1 MKKSDFKIL
10 LYFFVPLFITLAFK
24 YVSSKPAI
32 DDISISNQTDEIVKT
47 SSKIELTEV
56 DFNFDVKPILSDK
69 CYTCH
74 GPDDKARKANLR
86 LDIESGFYKSL
97 EDNPNH
103 YVINKNN
110 PEKSEIL
117 NRINSENA
125 SYVMPPPESNLKLS
139 AREKEVLK
147 KWVDQG
153 GNWEPHWAYT
163 KPKLPNIPEIDIE
176 NWASNEIDY
185 FIAKKLKS
193 VGMTPSEKEEKEI
206 LIRRAYFDLIGLPPT
221 IQEIDEFVS
230 DNSNNAYEKVIDKL
244 LESKSY
250 GERMAAIWMDL
261 SRYGDSHGYQDDQER
276 IMWPWRDWVI
286 HAYNTNMTYDKF
298 ITWQMAGDM
307 LPNATKEQI
316 IASGFNRN
324 HKITQEGGVVPEEY
338 RVEYVADRTVT
349 SAKIMM
355 GLTVEC
361 ARCHTHKYDPISH
374 DEFFSLYSF
383 FNNVDEDGL
392 IGYGITAPKPN
403 LTIKKADIKKDLSF
417 INLPDSINDV
427 TLMVMKETENLRNTY
442 VLNRG
447 SYDSP
452 TKLVKPSTP
461 EVVLKFDKDK
471 YPSNRIGLS
480 KWFFDDDNP
489 LTSRVTVNR
498 LWQQF
503 FGVGIVATPDDFGS
517 QGNKPFNPELLDWLA
532 YTFQHHDKW
541 DTKKFIKR
549 IVMSST
555 YKQSSKVKDENR
567 LKDPDNTYLA
577 NYPRQKLSAEMIRDN
592 ALATSGMLVNKVGGP
607 SVKPMQPPGLWDE
620 VTGGGG
626 GSLAFYVEDTG
637 ENLYRRSL
645 YTFWK
650 RTVPPPSMMIFDA
663 PTRDF
668 CSPVRQKTSTPLQ
681 SLALMNDPQYQIAA
695 ENLSHNIFNEDTSI
709 EKKINKLYRTVTGR
723 TPKEDEIAE
732 LKKYLNEIKSL
743 NKIEESKAFNSLVV
757 LVYNL
762 DETTQKS

>member
-1 MKKSDFKIL
+1 MKKDLLFFIVPLLCVLILKYYSSKPSVTEISNTKQSVELIKSDFKI
-10 LYFFVPLFITLAFK
+10 
-24 YVSSKPAI
+24 
-32 DDISISNQTDEIVKT
+32 DEVN
-47 SSKIELTEV
+47 
-56 DFNFDVKPILSDK
+56 FNFDVKPILSDK

-103 YVINKNN
+103 YVINKNS

-139 AREKEVLK
+139 NKEKEVLK

-163 KPKLPNIPEIDIE
+163 KPKLPNIPEIDLE

-185 FIAKKLKS
+185 FIAKKLNS
-193 VGMTPSEKEEKEI
+193 VGMKPSEKEEKEI

-230 DNSNNAYEKVIDKL
+230 DNSSNAYEKVIDKL

-695 ENLSHNIFNEDTSI
+695 ENLSHNIFNEDISI

>member
-1 MKKSDFKIL
+1 MKKDLLFFIIPLLCVLIL
-10 LYFFVPLFITLAFK
+10 KYF
-24 YVSSKPAI
+24 SSKPSVTEIYNTKQSVELIKSSFKI
-32 DDISISNQTDEIVKT
+32 D
-47 SSKIELTEV
+47 EV
-56 DFNFDVKPILSDK
+56 NFNFDVKPILSDK

-74 GPDDKARKANLR
+74 GPDDKTRKANLR

-97 EDNPNH
+97 EDNPNY

-139 AREKEVLK
+139 AREKEILK

-163 KPKLPNIPEIDIE
+163 KPKLPSIPKINSK

-185 FIAKKLKS
+185 FIAKKLES

-221 IQEIDEFVS
+221 IQEVDEFIL

-403 LTIKKADIKKDLSF
+403 LTIKKADINKDLSF

-723 TPKEDEIAE
+723 TPKEDEIEE

>member
-1 MKKSDFKIL
+1 MKKDLLFFIVPLLCVLILKYYSSKPSVIEISNTKQSVELIKSDFKI
-10 LYFFVPLFITLAFK
+10 
-24 YVSSKPAI
+24 
-32 DDISISNQTDEIVKT
+32 DEVN
-47 SSKIELTEV
+47 
-56 DFNFDVKPILSDK
+56 FNFDVKPILSDK

-103 YVINKNN
+103 YVINKNS

-139 AREKEVLK
+139 EREKEVLK

-163 KPKLPNIPEIDIE
+163 KPKLPNIPEIDLE

-193 VGMTPSEKEEKEI
+193 VGMIPSEKEEKEI

-286 HAYNTNMTYDKF
+286 HAYNTNMSYDKF

-592 ALATSGMLVNKVGGP
+592 ALATSGMLVKKVGGP

-695 ENLSHNIFNEDTSI
+695 ENLSHNIFKEDTSI

>member
-1 MKKSDFKIL
+1 MGIIL
-10 LYFFVPLFITLAFK
+10 IKNYF
-24 YVSSKPAI
+24 SKPNLVEVSGK
-32 DDISISNQTDEIVKT
+32 DQKLEINNT
-47 SSKIELTEV
+47 FSDSEINLV
-56 DFNFDVKPILSDK
+56 DFNFDVKPILSDN

-86 LDIESGFYKSL
+86 LDTENGFYKAL

-103 YVINKNN
+103 FVIDKNN
-110 PEKSEIL
+110 LAESEIL
-117 NRINSENA
+117 KRISSKNSV
-125 SYVMPPPESNLKLS
+125 YKMPPPESNLDLS
-139 AREKEVLK
+139 EREKEILK
-147 KWVDQG
+147 KWVLQG
-153 GNWEPHWAYT
+153 GKWDKHWAYI
-163 KPKLPNIPEIDIE
+163 KPELPIVPEVKSIS
-176 NWASNEIDY
+176 WTTNEIDY
-185 FIAKKLKS
+185 FILRKLESK
-193 VGMTPSEKEEKEI
+193 GMSPSKIEEKEI
-206 LIRRAYFDLIGLPPT
+206 LLRRVYFDIIGLPPS
-221 IQEIDEFVS
+221 VS
-230 DNSNNAYEKVIDKL
+230 DIDNFISDKSPNAYEKIIDKL
-244 LESKSY
+244 LESEAY
-250 GERMAAIWMDL
+250 GERMASIWMDL

-286 HAYNTNMTYDKF
+286 HAYNSNMPYDEF

-316 IASGFNRN
+316 LASGFNRN

-361 ARCHTHKYDPISH
+361 ARCHTHKYDPITH

-403 LTIKKADIKKDLSF
+403 LTINSYDVINELPF
-417 INLPDSINDV
+417 INLPDSLNDV

-452 TKLVKPSTP
+452 TKLVKPGTP
-461 EVVLKFDKDK
+461 KAVLKFDEEK
-471 YPSNRIGLS
+471 YPPNRIGLS
-480 KWFFDDDNP
+480 KWFFDKENP

-498 LWQQF
+498 IWQQF

-517 QGNKPFNPELLDWLA
+517 QGNKPINPELLDWLA
-532 YTFQHHDKW
+532 FTFQNNDNW
-541 DTKKFIKR
+541 NTKKFIKR

-555 YKQSSKVKDENR
+555 YRQSSKIKKEN
-567 LKDPDNTYLA
+567 LLIDSDNSYLA

-592 ALATSGMLVNKVGGP
+592 ALATSGMLVQKVGGP
-607 SVKPMQPPGLWDE
+607 SVKPIQPPGLWDE

-626 GSLAFYVEDTG
+626 GSLAFYIPDTG
-637 ENLYRRSL
+637 ENLNRRSL

-668 CSPVRQKTSTPLQ
+668 CAPVRQKTSTPLQ
-681 SLALMNDPQYQIAA
+681 SLALMNDPQYQLAA
-695 ENLSHNIFNEDTSI
+695 ENLSNNIYKEKTSI
-709 EKKINKLYRTVTGR
+709 NEKIVKVYRTITGR
-723 TPKEDEIAE
+723 TPSTKEIDK
-732 LKKYLNEIKSL
+732 LKNYLNEVSDL
-743 NKIEESKAFNSLVV
+743 NSYEEKKAFNSLVV

>member
-10 LYFFVPLFITLAFK
+10 SYFFVPLFITLAFK

-32 DDISISNQTDEIVKT
+32 DDISISNRTDEIVKT

-103 YVINKNN
+103 YVINKNS

-139 AREKEVLK
+139 DREKEVLK

-163 KPKLPNIPEIDIE
+163 KPKLPNIPEIDLE

-193 VGMTPSEKEEKEI
+193 VGMIPSEKEEKEI

-592 ALATSGMLVNKVGGP
+592 ALATSGMLVKKVGGP

-695 ENLSHNIFNEDTSI
+695 ENLSHNIFKEDTSI

>member
-1 MKKSDFKIL
+1 MKKDLLFFIVPLLCVLILKYYSSKPSVTEISNTKQSVELIKSDFKI
-10 LYFFVPLFITLAFK
+10 
-24 YVSSKPAI
+24 
-32 DDISISNQTDEIVKT
+32 DEVN
-47 SSKIELTEV
+47 
-56 DFNFDVKPILSDK
+56 FNFDVKPILSDK

-103 YVINKNN
+103 YVINKNS

-139 AREKEVLK
+139 NREKEVLK

-163 KPKLPNIPEIDIE
+163 KPKLPNIPEIDLE

-185 FIAKKLKS
+185 FIAKKLNS

-221 IQEIDEFVS
+221 IQEIDEFVT

-403 LTIKKADIKKDLSF
+403 LTIKKSDIKKDLPF

-695 ENLSHNIFNEDTSI
+695 ENLSHNIFKEDTSI

>member
-1 MKKSDFKIL
+1 MGIIL
-10 LYFFVPLFITLAFK
+10 IKNYF
-24 YVSSKPAI
+24 SKPNLVEVSGK
-32 DDISISNQTDEIVKT
+32 DQKLEINNT
-47 SSKIELTEV
+47 FSDSEINLV

-86 LDIESGFYKSL
+86 LDTENGFYKAL

-103 YVINKNN
+103 FVIDKNN
-110 PEKSEIL
+110 PVESEIL
-117 NRINSENA
+117 KRISSEN
-125 SYVMPPPESNLKLS
+125 SIYKMPPPESNLDLS
-139 AREKEVLK
+139 DREKEILK
-147 KWVDQG
+147 KWVLQG
-153 GNWEPHWAYT
+153 GKWDKHWAYI
-163 KPKLPNIPEIDIE
+163 KPELPVVPEAKNI
-176 NWASNEIDY
+176 NWTTNEIDY
-185 FIAKKLKS
+185 FILRKLESK
-193 VGMTPSEKEEKEI
+193 GMSPSKIEEKEI
-206 LIRRAYFDLIGLPPT
+206 LLRRVYFDIIGLPPS
-221 IQEIDEFVS
+221 VS
-230 DNSNNAYEKVIDKL
+230 DIDNFISDKSPNAYEKIIDKL
-244 LESKSY
+244 LESEAY
-250 GERMAAIWMDL
+250 GERMASIWMDL

-286 HAYNTNMTYDKF
+286 HAYNSNMPYDEF
-298 ITWQMAGDM
+298 ITWQIAGDM

-316 IASGFNRN
+316 LASGFNRN

-361 ARCHTHKYDPISH
+361 ARCHTHKYDPITH

-383 FNNVDEDGL
+383 FNNVDENGL

-403 LTIKKADIKKDLSF
+403 LTINSLDVINELPF
-417 INLPDSINDV
+417 INLPDSLNDV

-452 TKLVKPSTP
+452 TKLVKPGTP
-461 EVVLKFDKDK
+461 EAVLKFDEEK
-471 YPSNRIGLS
+471 YPPNRIGLS
-480 KWFFDDDNP
+480 KWFFDKENP

-498 LWQQF
+498 IWQQF

-517 QGNKPFNPELLDWLA
+517 QGNKPINPELLDWLA
-532 YTFQHHDKW
+532 YTFQNNDNW
-541 DTKKFIKR
+541 NTKKFIKR

-555 YKQSSKVKDENR
+555 YRQSSKIKKEN
-567 LKDPDNTYLA
+567 LLIDSDNSYLA

-592 ALATSGMLVNKVGGP
+592 ALATSGILVHKVGGP
-607 SVKPMQPPGLWDE
+607 SVKPIQPPGLWDE

-626 GSLAFYVEDTG
+626 GSLAFYIPDTG
-637 ENLYRRSL
+637 ENLNRRSL

-668 CSPVRQKTSTPLQ
+668 CAPVRQKTSTPLQ
-681 SLALMNDPQYQIAA
+681 SLALMNDPQYQLAA
-695 ENLSHNIFNEDTSI
+695 ENLSNNIFNEKTSI
-709 EKKINKLYRTVTGR
+709 NEKIVKVYRTITGR
-723 TPKEDEIAE
+723 TPSIKEIDKLIN
-732 LKKYLNEIKSL
+732 YLNEVSDL
-743 NKIEESKAFNSLVV
+743 NNYSEKKAFNALVV